1 MSAAVHPSPQNL
13 HAQVVL
19 RCLNLEDTIAFY
31 TEQLDFRLDMIMPA
45 DAPKV
50 AVIFGHGIQ
59 LRLQKSTSSPTEH
72 PPLHLRLTA
81 DTDLLRRHH
90 TKTLIGP
97 NAERIELVDPV
108 GKSIIPA
115 SIQEFHISRASAA
128 DAWAVGRASMHYRDL
143 LPSRFGGAYIASH
156 IRIPLGGP
164 VPDYVHYHRV
174 GFQMIFCAR
183 GWVKVVYEDQGPPF
197 VMQAGDLVLQ
207 PPTIRHRV
215 LEASDGL
222 EVIEIGCPAEH
233 ETFREHLLQ
242 LPTAVHRPQRL
253 FGGQRFCLHSG
264 ATAPWTSIAQSPFEA
279 QTSAIKGATNG
290 LAQVRIL
297 RTPAAELSAS
307 DHVEK
312 HRGDFLFMAVLEG
325 DTALKVEALG
335 DHQLA
340 AGDTCV
346 IPHGATFSLTPRPA
360 TRILQVNLA
369 PRS

>member
-1 MSAAVHPSPQNL
+1 MSAAVHPPPQNL
-13 HAQVVL
+13 DAQVVL
-19 RCLNLEDTIAFY
+19 HCLNLEDTIAFY

-45 DAPKV
+45 DAPRI
-50 AVIFGHGIQ
+50 AVISGHGIQ
-59 LRLQKSTSSPTEH
+59 LRLQTITGDREEH
-72 PPLHLRLTA
+72 ASLQLRLTA
-81 DTDLLRRHH
+81 DADLLRRHL
-90 TKTLIGP
+90 TRTLIGP
-97 NAERIELVDPV
+97 NAERIELVDPADN
-108 GKSIIPA
+108 SIILT
-115 SIQEFHISRASAA
+115 STQEFHISRAGAA
-128 DAWAVGRASMHYRDL
+128 DAWVVGRAGMHYRDL

-197 VMQAGDLVLQ
+197 FMQAGDLVLQ

-233 ETFREHLLQ
+233 ETFREYLLQ

-253 FGGQRFCLHSG
+253 FGGQRFCLLTG
-264 ATAPWTSIAQSPFEA
+264 AIAPWKALPDSPLEA
-279 QTSAIKGATNG
+279 QTSEIEAATNG
-290 LAQVRIL
+290 LANVRIL
-297 RTPAAELSAS
+297 RSRAAELSAS
-307 DHVEK
+307 NHVEK
-312 HRGDFLFMAVLEG
+312 HRGDFLFLAVLEG

-360 TRILQVNLA
+360 TRILQVSLA